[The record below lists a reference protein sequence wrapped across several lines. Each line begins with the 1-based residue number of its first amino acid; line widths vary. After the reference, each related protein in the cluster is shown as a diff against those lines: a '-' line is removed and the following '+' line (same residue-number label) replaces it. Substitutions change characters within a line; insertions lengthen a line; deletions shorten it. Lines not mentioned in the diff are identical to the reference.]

1 MNECKT
7 FYKNVFLSN
16 PMHSRFDQRF
26 GYDLRLIER
35 HVDTATANVKRMY
48 FASTIIAKNVGLRRL
63 VL

>member
-1 MNECKT
+1 MQNFLQER
-7 FYKNVFLSN
+7 FSIESDVFQL
-16 PMHSRFDQRF
+16 FDQHF
-26 GYDLRLIER
+26 GYDLHLIER